1 MPQLTLYYSPGPSSM
16 ATHVALHEVGA
27 PFELKLIQ
35 LYRNEQPCRRVP
47 RGQPRGQGADGRQ
60 VLSRMRSL

>member
-35 LYRNEQPCRRVP
+35 LYRHENRAAEYLEVNPEGKVP
-47 RGQPRGQGADGRQ
+47 TAGRF
-60 VLSRMRSL
+60 